1 MIEQDKRLENP
12 GSIIVDV
19 WSINTYVW
27 LIIEY
32 LYKIKCNGM
41 SGAAARTG
49 GEE

>member
-1 MIEQDKRLENP
+1 MLGNP
-12 GSIIVDV
+12 GIIIVDR
-19 WSINTYVW
+19 WNINIYVG

-49 GEE
+49 VED